1 MAFLTLLMIAVALA
15 MDAFAVAVASGMRL
29 RCISMPQTVRMAGAF
44 GLFQFAMP
52 VVGWFLGAGMEK
64 YIRNYDHWVAF
75 VLLFIVG
82 IRMLKEAW
90 DNRGKPPEACTV
102 ATDPTQGSSLLLL
115 AVATSI
121 DALAVGLSLG
131 VLGRAIW
138 FPAVVIGVICF
149 AITAMGMHLG
159 RAVCSL
165 SGNWTGRANAAGGL
179 VLILIGANILRE
191 HGVFG

>member
-29 RCISMPQTVRMAGAF
+29 RCINAPQTVRMAGAF

-52 VVGWFLGAGMEK
+52 VAGWFLGAGVEK
-64 YIRNYDHWVAF
+64 YIHDYDHWVAF
-75 VLLFIVG
+75 MLLFIVG
-82 IRMLKEAW
+82 ARMLKEAW
-90 DNRGKPPEACTV
+90 DNRGKAPEDCCV
-102 ATDPTQGSSLLLL
+102 ETDPTQGSSLLLL

-131 VLGRAIW
+131 VLGRDIW
-138 FPAVVIGVICF
+138 YPAAVIGIVCF
-149 AITAMGMHLG
+149 AITAAGMHLG
-159 RAVCSL
+159 RAAYLL
-165 SGNWTGRANAAGGL
+165 SGNWTNRANAVGGL